1 MSLTKSPGLCYNAR
15 MERLTYTLM
24 NREAPLCD
32 FIIEGEGELELC
44 KITKERGKLPFWCA
58 DIDSWTANR
67 SAAKHRE
74 RGGQEHRP

>member
-1 MSLTKSPGLCYNAR
+1 

-32 FIIEGEGELELC
+32 FVIEGEGELELC
-44 KITKERGKLPFWCA
+44 KITKERGKLPFWCEPL
-58 DIDSWTANR
+58 STWVGNR

-74 RGGQEHRP
+74 RGGQEHGP